1 MEENNTSAEYENI
14 KSYEALM
21 AKIKEFE
28 KDQAAITAWESKLP
42 LEMKAK
48 FAEILQKGPKDERTE
63 DKAKRENA
71 MIAAQDGATAETPK
85 PFNLLT
91 FVLSIIFPDRSKG
104 TGEGIG
110 DAHDVMDARPRDI
123 ANAHKKDNPFH
134 VKMSDAPAIGT
145 QSNVRG
151 AAPTQDKGI

>member
-1 MEENNTSAEYENI
+1 MEESNTSAEYENI

-21 AKIKEFE
+21 AKIKELGE
-28 KDQAAITAWESKLP
+28 DRAAITAWESELSRDVKD
-42 LEMKAK
+42 K
-48 FAEILQKGPKDERTE
+48 FTEILKKGPKDERTE
-63 DKAKRENA
+63 DKDKRENTT
-71 MIAAQDGATAETPK
+71 IAAQEEATAETPK

-123 ANAHKKDNPFH
+123 ANAPKKDNTFH